1 MISEFDGSDYYI
13 HLSEEDIKKI
23 TNTTRRHGRLEYN
36 WLDIPITS
44 KCLGEAY
51 SFLTCTNDCRQAFA
65 PGKITLDKE
74 DEENPKDVIVRVFTD
89 EMLNL
94 LERKIPYIMTRY
106 DRENKIWCFLED

>member
-1 MISEFDGSDYYI
+1 MEIFKQHITD
-13 HLSEEDIKKI
+13 LLKKSV
-23 TNTTRRHGRLEYN
+23 TLEYE

-44 KCLGEAY
+44 KWLGEAY
-51 SFLTCTNDCRQAFA
+51 LFLSCTNDCRQAFA

-94 LERKIPYIMTRY
+94 LERKIPYIITRY
-106 DRENKIWCFLED
+106 DRENKIWLFLED